1 MKAIL
6 LDMYG
11 VIVKQT
17 GDDFVPYIRQFFP
30 DIEPEEIYDSW
41 FRADVGEISSL
52 KIWEA
57 IGFEGDLEAVEK
69 AYLDTIELNDGFM
82 EFVTAARN
90 RYKLAVVSNDTS
102 RWSRYLREKFD
113 INKYFDVISISGD
126 LGIRKP
132 DERIFLLTAEKL
144 GCSADDCIY
153 IDDRRKNLNAAAR
166 LGMRPI
172 LLNSRNVE
180 YDGTTVNSFYELM
193 GLLL

>member
-132 DERIFLLTAEKL
+132 DGGFS
-144 GCSADDCIY
+144 C
-153 IDDRRKNLNAAAR
+153 
-166 LGMRPI
+166 
-172 LLNSRNVE
+172 
-180 YDGTTVNSFYELM
+180 
-193 GLLL
+193 

>member
-1 MKAIL
+1 
-6 LDMYG
+6 MYG

-30 DIEPEEIYDSW
+30 DIEPERFMIHGSGRMWVKYHRLRS
-41 FRADVGEISSL
+41 GKPLGL
-52 KIWEA
+52 KGIWKR
-57 IGFEGDLEAVEK
+57 LK

-113 INKYFDVISISGD
+113 INKYFDVISIRGD

-132 DERIFLLTAEKL
+132 DERIFLLTAENW
-144 GCSADDCIY
+144 D
-153 IDDRRKNLNAAAR
+153 AAR
-166 LGMRPI
+166 MTA
-172 LLNSRNVE
+172 
-180 YDGTTVNSFYELM
+180 YY
-193 GLLL
+193 

>member
-172 LLNSRNVE
+172 LLNSRNME

-193 GLLL
+193 DLLL

>member
-193 GLLL
+193 DLLL

>member
-57 IGFEGDLEAVEK
+57 IGFEGDWEAVEK